1 MKRGSLTLS
10 ELFRGTCPAWRAQ
23 LGRGTVEETGEG
35 ANLVFEIERLPGEFV
50 FESVTPLS

>member
-1 MKRGSLTLS
+1 VKRGSLTLS